1 MKEFWSSR
9 IRDMVPYTPGE
20 QPKDRTFI
28 KLNTNENPYPPAPR
42 ALEAAKHAVGE
53 GLRLY
58 PDPEA
63 GQLRA
68 ALAAYHGVK
77 AEQIFVGNG
86 SDEVLA
92 FCFQGLFDP
101 ARAICFPDISYSFY
115 PVYAGL
121 FGIPY
126 WEIPLREDFNIPVE
140 EFLGNNGG
148 VILPNPNAPTG
159 IALPLAEVE
168 RLAAG
173 NPTAAVVVDEA
184 YVDFGTE
191 SALSLLDRYPNLLV
205 VRTMSKSRSLAG
217 MRVGYAVGSPN
228 LIAALNCVKNSFNSY
243 TLDRIA
249 LAAAQGSVED
259 EAYFQENRRRIM
271 DTREKTAAALEE
283 LGFRVCPSQ
292 ANFLFV
298 SHPERGGKELL
309 DTLRA
314 QGILV
319 RWWGKPR
326 IEDYLRITIGTEE
339 EMEQLIRVLR
349 QTLGRDKAQ
358 K

>member
-9 IRDMVPYTPGE
+9 IRNMVPYTPGE
-20 QPKDRTFI
+20 QPRDRTFI

-42 ALEAAKHAVGE
+42 ALEAAKNAVGE

-126 WEIPLREDFNIPVE
+126 REIPLREDFTVPVE
-140 EFLGNNGG
+140 EFLGSNGG

-173 NPTAAVVVDEA
+173 NPAAAVVVDEA
-184 YVDFGTE
+184 YVDFGAE
-191 SALSLLDRYPNLLV
+191 SALALLDRYPNLLV
-205 VRTMSKSRSLAG
+205 VRTMSKSRALAG
-217 MRVGYAVGSPN
+217 MRVGYAVGSPD
-228 LIAALNCVKNSFNSY
+228 LIAAFNSY

-259 EAYFQENRRRIM
+259 EAYFQANRRRIM
-271 DTREKTAAALEE
+271 NTREKTAAALEE

-309 DTLRA
+309 DTLREE
-314 QGILV
+314 GILA

-326 IEDYLRITIGTEE
+326 IEGYLRITIGTEE
-339 EMEQLIRVLR
+339 EMERLIQVLR